1 MLLLFVIVTTATA
14 VRASGASAAAGGFN
28 FFTSSD
34 HTYNYG
40 RNYCNKQKRYQN
52 RCEIL

>member
-1 MLLLFVIVTTATA
+1 MLLLFVIITTATA

-28 FFTSSD
+28 YFPFSD

-40 RNYCNKQKRYQN
+40 RNYRNK
-52 RCEIL
+52 